1 MYELSPGLS
10 YTHGSHLQGKART
23 RYRND
28 MRDEREPEGFGGYA
42 ASPPSASQ
50 PDLAEVLA
58 PAPAGLP
65 GRFRQSLSSWAAAPA
80 TYTLLGINCGVFLL
94 MVLSGISPLS
104 PQPDQL
110 LHWGADLGALILVYG
125 EWWRLLTAM
134 FLHVGFLHL
143 ATNMWCLWNLGLLGE
158 PLLGGPGLVA
168 AYLLTG
174 FAGNLLSV
182 ATHPGLSNGGAD
194 GVVGAGASGA
204 IFGLAGLLIVLLNSP
219 YLPLPVEEKKRLR
232 KSVIWFAA
240 LNFVLAFGVD
250 AGHFSLKIDNSAHL
264 GGFLAGL
271 LLALPMVPKIGA
283 PQTLFRR
290 RRFLAIAG
298 ELLLL
303 LLLCAGVRAFYLGAA
318 QGS

>member
-1 MYELSPGLS
+1 MA
-10 YTHGSHLQGKART
+10 Q
-23 RYRND
+23 
-28 MRDEREPEGFGGYA
+28 
-42 ASPPSASQ
+42 
-50 PDLAEVLA
+50 VLA
-58 PAPAGLP
+58 PASAGPP
-65 GRFRQSLSSWAAAPA
+65 GRLRQSLSSWAAAPA
-80 TYTLLGINCGVFLL
+80 TYMLLGINCGVFLL
-94 MVLSGISPLS
+94 MVLSGVSASSPR
-104 PQPDQL
+104 PEQL
-110 LHWGADLGALILVYG
+110 LHWGADLGVSILVYG
-125 EWWRLLTAM
+125 EWWRLITAM
-134 FLHVGFLHL
+134 FLHVGILHL

-182 ATHPGLSNGGAD
+182 ATHPGLGNGGAD

-204 IFGLAGLLIVLLNSP
+204 IFGLAGLLIVLLNSA
-219 YLPLPVEEKKRLR
+219 YLPLPAEEKKRLR
-232 KSVIWFAA
+232 KSVIWFAV

-250 AGHFSLKIDNSAHL
+250 ASHFSLKIDNSAHL

-283 PQTLFRR
+283 PQTLFRQ

-303 LLLCAGVRAFYLGAA
+303 LLLCAGVRAFYLGVVA
-318 QGS
+318 QSS